1 MTQLWPKAA
10 FSFKFRERIMHA
22 MVLAGVG
29 ALTVC
34 GTLPAP
40 SAERN
45 ASLNLR
51 PVVSYNAKPGNI
63 GYGDFIDNRVRSA
76 SPIHARV
83 EARQ

>member
-1 MTQLWPKAA
+1 
-10 FSFKFRERIMHA
+10 

-51 PVVSYNAKPGNI
+51 PVVSYNAKWDGCEALARKRGTPPGNI
-63 GYGDFIDNRVRSA
+63 GYGDFIDDCVRSA